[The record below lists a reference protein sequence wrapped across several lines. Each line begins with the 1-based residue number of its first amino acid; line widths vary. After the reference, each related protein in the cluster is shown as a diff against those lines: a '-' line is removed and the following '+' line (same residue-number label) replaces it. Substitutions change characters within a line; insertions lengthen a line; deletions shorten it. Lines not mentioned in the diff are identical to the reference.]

1 MLYFNDFQEAKTYL
15 YIRHWKYGG
24 NMTFMDSDR
33 TLIIIA

>member
-1 MLYFNDFQEAKTYL
+1 MHYFNGFQEAKANL

-33 TLIIIA
+33 TLVKIA